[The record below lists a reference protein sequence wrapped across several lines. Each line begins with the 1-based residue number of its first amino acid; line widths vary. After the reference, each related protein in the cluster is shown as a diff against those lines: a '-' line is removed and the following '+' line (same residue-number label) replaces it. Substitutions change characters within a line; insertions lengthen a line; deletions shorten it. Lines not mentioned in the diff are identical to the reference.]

1 VSAVAARQALAY
13 RRRRRRAHRPPG
25 QLSDLLALAYVLVL
39 YALILGWGTF
49 RTLRQATASP
59 AEAARLVELL
69 ARLGPAVL
77 LVGLVAALRYATWQG
92 PVVFGAADV
101 QLLLA
106 APLPRAALVR
116 PRLAWGLGAG
126 AALGGL
132 LGLGAFLLL
141 WAELA
146 VPAGPLL
153 AAALLGPAAVGLL
166 AGALGWLV
174 EESPACARAVLRL
187 SPVGLLLA
195 AALPAAPG
203 AALWSGPWGWAV
215 GPTLAAAGGRV
226 PSWPA
231 QTALLAL
238 AVAAAVTVA
247 WRRAGGAPTE
257 ELARR
262 AALRGGLAA
271 SAYLLDVRAVVLLR
285 QQATRALLGVRRVR
299 LRRPRARWLAIPW
312 RDALAMLRAP
322 GRLGW
327 AAALAGGAILAVAA
341 APSRRA
347 LVAAAV
353 LAGYLAA
360 GRLVES
366 IRVETDQPDA
376 HYQLSWRS
384 STLMLLHCLLP
395 AAVLA
400 ALGIL
405 LAVAVWLAGL
415 LSTTALGLALAG
427 VPATAAVLVLAAAI
441 AGRRGRVPVELL
453 LLGDVGGI
461 ALLLWIMTGPLL
473 AETLL
478 GVPIALLRAT
488 PTPQAA
494 IPAVTVWLALVVL
507 AESAWLRTRK
517 PPS

>member
-1 VSAVAARQALAY
+1 MSAVAARQALAY
-13 RRRRRRAHRPPG
+13 RRRRRRAHRRPG
-25 QLSDLLALAYVLVL
+25 QLSDLLALAYVMVL
-39 YALILGWGTF
+39 YALILGWGSF
-49 RTLRQATASP
+49 RTLRQTTASP
-59 AEAARLVELL
+59 AEAARLAELL

-116 PRLAWGLGAG
+116 PRLVWGLGAG
-126 AALGGL
+126 ATLGGL

-153 AAALLGPAAVGLL
+153 AAAL
-166 AGALGWLV
+166 GWLV
-174 EESPACARAVLRL
+174 EESPVRARAVLRL

-195 AALPAAPG
+195 AALPAVPAE
-203 AALWSGPWGWAV
+203 ALWSGPWGWAV
-215 GPTLAAAGGRV
+215 GPIIAAAGGWA
-226 PSWPA
+226 PGWPA
-231 QTALLAL
+231 QAALLAL
-238 AVAAAVTVA
+238 AVAAAVTAA

-271 SAYLLDVRAVVLLR
+271 SAYLLDVRAVALLR

-299 LRRPRARWLAIPW
+299 LRPPRARWLAIPW
-312 RDALAMLRAP
+312 RDTLAMLRAP

-327 AAALAGGAILAVAA
+327 AAALAAGAILAVAA
-341 APSRRA
+341 APSRRG
-347 LVAAAV
+347 LGIAAV

-376 HYQLSWRS
+376 HYQLSWRYGN
-384 STLMLLHCLLP
+384 LILLHCLQP
-395 AAVLA
+395 AVVLA
-400 ALGIL
+400 AIGSL
-405 LAVAVWLAGL
+405 LVVAAWLAGL
-415 LSTTALGLALAG
+415 LPTAALGLALTG
-427 VPATAAVLVLAAAI
+427 TPATAAVLVLAAAI

-461 ALLLWIMTGPLL
+461 ALLLWILTGPLL

-488 PTPQAA
+488 PTPQTA
-494 IPAVTVWLALVVL
+494 IPAVAVWLALVVL
-507 AESAWLRTRK
+507 GESAWLRTRK

>member
-1 VSAVAARQALAY
+1 VSAVAARQVLAY

-25 QLSDLLALAYVLVL
+25 QLSDLLALAYVMVL

-49 RTLRQATASP
+49 RTLRQTIASP
-59 AEAARLVELL
+59 AEAARLAELL

-77 LVGLVAALRYATWQG
+77 LGGLVAALRYATWQG
-92 PVVFGAADV
+92 PVVFAAADV

-116 PRLAWGLGAG
+116 PRLVSGLVAG
-126 AALGGL
+126 VVLGGL

-153 AAALLGPAAVGLL
+153 AAAVLGPAAVGLL
-166 AGALGWLV
+166 AAALGWLV
-174 EESPACARAVLRL
+174 EDSPARARAVLWF
-187 SPVGLLLA
+187 SPLGLLLA
-195 AALPAAPG
+195 AALPVAPEV
-203 AALWSGPWGWAV
+203 ALWSGPWGWAV
-215 GPTLAAAGGRV
+215 GPMVHAAGGRV
-226 PSWPA
+226 PGWPIQA
-231 QTALLAL
+231 ALLAL
-238 AVAAAVTVA
+238 AAATGMAVA

-262 AALRGGLAA
+262 APLRGGLAA
-271 SAYLLDVRAVVLLR
+271 SAYLLDVRGVALLR

-312 RDALAMLRAP
+312 RDMLAMLRAP

-327 AAALAGGAILAVAA
+327 AAVLAAGAVLWVAA
-341 APSRRA
+341 APDRRA
-347 LVAAAV
+347 VVLAAV
-353 LAGYLAA
+353 LAAYLAA
-360 GRLVES
+360 GRLVEP
-366 IRVETDQPDA
+366 IRAETDQPDA
-376 HYQLSWRS
+376 QYQLTWRYGS
-384 STLMLLHCLLP
+384 LMLRHCLLP
-395 AAVLA
+395 ATVLA
-400 ALGIL
+400 ALGM
-405 LAVAVWLAGL
+405 LAVVTARLAGL
-415 LSTTALGLALAG
+415 LPTVALDLALAG
-427 VPATAAVLVLAAAI
+427 SLPTAAVLVLAAAI

-453 LLGDVGGI
+453 MLGDAGGI

-488 PTPQAA
+488 PTPKAA
-494 IPAVTVWLALVVL
+494 IPAVAVWLALAVL
-507 AESAWLRTRK
+507 GESAWLRTRK

>member
-1 VSAVAARQALAY
+1 
-13 RRRRRRAHRPPG
+13 
-25 QLSDLLALAYVLVL
+25 
-39 YALILGWGTF
+39 
-49 RTLRQATASP
+49 
-59 AEAARLVELL
+59 
-69 ARLGPAVL
+69 VL
-77 LVGLVAALRYATWQG
+77 LVGLVAALRYATWRG
-92 PVVFGAADV
+92 PVVFAAADV

-126 AALGGL
+126 ATLGGL

-146 VPAGPLL
+146 VAAGPLL
-153 AAALLGPAAVGLL
+153 AAAVLGPAAVGLL
-166 AGALGWLV
+166 AAALGWLV
-174 EESPACARAVLRL
+174 EESPARARAVLRL
-187 SPVGLLLA
+187 SLVGLLLA
-195 AALPAAPG
+195 AALPAVPAEV
-203 AALWSGPWGWAV
+203 LWSGPWGWAV
-215 GPTLAAAGGRV
+215 GPIIAAAGGRV
-226 PSWPA
+226 PGWPA
-231 QTALLAL
+231 QAALLAL
-238 AVAAAVTVA
+238 AVTAAVTIA

-262 AALRGGLAA
+262 AALRGGLAS
-271 SAYLLDVRAVVLLR
+271 SAYLLDARGVVLLR

-299 LRRPRARWLAIPW
+299 LRPPRARWLAIPW
-312 RDALAMLRAP
+312 RDTLAMLRAP

-327 AAALAGGAILAVAA
+327 AAALAAGAILVVAA
-341 APSRRA
+341 APSRRG
-347 LVAAAV
+347 LVIAVV

-366 IRVETDQPDA
+366 IRVKTDQPDA
-376 HYQLSWRS
+376 HYQLSWRYGN
-384 STLMLLHCLLP
+384 LMLLHCLLP
-395 AAVLA
+395 TVVLA
-400 ALGIL
+400 ILGSL
-405 LAVAVWLAGL
+405 LVVAAWLAGL
-415 LSTTALGLALAG
+415 LPTAVLGLALAG
-427 VPATAAVLVLAAAI
+427 APAAAAVLVLAAAI

-488 PTPQAA
+488 PTSQAA

-507 AESAWLRTRK
+507 GESAWLRTRK

>member
-1 VSAVAARQALAY
+1 VSVVPARPVLAY

-25 QLSDLLALAYVLVL
+25 QLSDLLALAYVIVL

-49 RTLRQATASP
+49 RTLRQTTASP
-59 AEAARLVELL
+59 AEAARLAELV

-77 LVGLVAALRYATWQG
+77 LAGLVAALRYATWQG
-92 PVVFGAADV
+92 PVVFAAADV

-116 PRLAWGLGAG
+116 PRLLWGLVAG
-126 AALGGL
+126 AVLGGL
-132 LGLGAFLLL
+132 LGLGMFLLL

-153 AAALLGPAAVGLL
+153 AAAVLGPAAVGLL
-166 AGALGWLV
+166 AAALGWLV
-174 EESPACARAVLRL
+174 EDSPARARAVLRC

-195 AALPAAPG
+195 TALPVAPDV
-203 AALWSGPWGWAV
+203 ALWSGPWGWAV
-215 GPTLAAAGGRV
+215 GPIAAVAGGQM
-226 PSWPA
+226 PGWPVQA
-231 QTALLAL
+231 ALLAV
-238 AVAAAVTVA
+238 AVAAAVAVA

-271 SAYLLDVRAVVLLR
+271 SAYLLDVRGVALLR

-312 RDALAMLRAP
+312 RDGLATLRAP

-327 AAALAGGAILAVAA
+327 ATVLAAGAVLAVAA
-341 APSRRA
+341 APGRRA
-347 LVAAAV
+347 VEVVAV

-360 GRLVES
+360 GRLVEP
-366 IRVETDQPDA
+366 IRAETDQPDA
-376 HYQLSWRS
+376 QYQLPLRYGG
-384 STLMLLHCLLP
+384 LMLRHCLLP

-400 ALGIL
+400 ALGML
-405 LAVAVWLAGL
+405 GTMAAWLAGL
-415 LSTTALGLALAG
+415 LPTGILGLALAG
-427 VPATAAVLVLAAAI
+427 SPPTAAVLVLAAAI

-453 LLGDVGGI
+453 MLGDAGGI

-473 AETLL
+473 AEILL

-488 PTPQAA
+488 PAPQAA
-494 IPAVTVWLALVVL
+494 IPAAAVWLSLAVL

>member
-1 VSAVAARQALAY
+1 MSAVAARQALAY

-49 RTLRQATASP
+49 RTLRQTTASP
-59 AEAARLVELL
+59 AEAARLAELV
-69 ARLGPAVL
+69 ARVGPAVL
-77 LVGLVAALRYATWQG
+77 LASLVAALRYATWQG
-92 PVVFGAADV
+92 PVVFAAADV

-106 APLPRAALVR
+106 APLPRAALVQ
-116 PRLAWGLGAG
+116 PRLGWGLGAG

-132 LGLGAFLLL
+132 LGLGMFLLL

-146 VPAGPLL
+146 VAAGPLL
-153 AAALLGPAAVGLL
+153 AAAVLGPAAVGLL
-166 AGALGWLV
+166 AAALGWLV
-174 EESPACARAVLRL
+174 EESTLRARAVLRW

-195 AALPAAPG
+195 AALPAAPDG
-203 AALWSGPWGWAV
+203 ALWSGPWGWAV
-215 GPTLAAAGGRV
+215 GPLVAAAGGRA
-226 PSWPA
+226 PGWPVQA
-231 QTALLAL
+231 TLLAL
-238 AVAAAVTVA
+238 AVAAAATVA

-262 AALRGGLAA
+262 AALRGGLTA
-271 SAYLLDVRAVVLLR
+271 SAYLLDVRGVALLR
-285 QQATRALLGVRRVR
+285 QQAARALLGVRRVR
-299 LRRPRARWLAIPW
+299 LRRPRTRWLAIPW
-312 RDALAMLRAP
+312 RDALALLRAP

-327 AAALAGGAILAVAA
+327 AAALAAGAVLVVAA
-341 APSRRA
+341 APGRRG
-347 LVAAAV
+347 LVTLAV

-376 HYQLSWRS
+376 HYQLSWRYGA
-384 STLMLLHCLLP
+384 LMLLHCLLP
-395 AAVLA
+395 AVVLA
-400 ALGIL
+400 TVGML
-405 LAVAVWLAGL
+405 LVVAAWLAGL
-415 LSTTALGLALAG
+415 LSIAGLGLALAG
-427 VPATAAVLVLAAAI
+427 APAAAAVLVLAAAI

-461 ALLLWIMTGPLL
+461 ALLLWIVTGPLL

-478 GVPIALLRAT
+478 GVPVALLRAT

-507 AESAWLRTRK
+507 GESAWLRTRK

>member
-49 RTLRQATASP
+49 RTLRQTTAAP

-92 PVVFGAADV
+92 PVVFAAADV

-116 PRLAWGLGAG
+116 PRLAWGLSAG
-126 AALGGL
+126 AILGGL
-132 LGLGAFLLL
+132 LGFGMFLLL

-153 AAALLGPAAVGLL
+153 AAAVLGPSAVGLL
-166 AGALGWLV
+166 AAALGWLV
-174 EESPACARAVLRL
+174 EDSPARARALLRL

-195 AALPAAPG
+195 AALPAVPDG
-203 AALWSGPWGWAV
+203 ALWSGPWGWAV
-215 GPTLAAAGGRV
+215 GPIVAAAGGQA
-226 PSWPA
+226 PGWPA
-231 QTALLAL
+231 QAVLLAL
-238 AVAAAVTVA
+238 VVAAAVTVA

-271 SAYLLDVRAVVLLR
+271 SAYLLDVRGVALLR

-327 AAALAGGAILAVAA
+327 AAALAAGAIPAVAA
-341 APSRRA
+341 APGRRG
-347 LVAAAV
+347 LVIAAV

-376 HYQLSWRS
+376 HYQLSWRYGI
-384 STLMLLHCLLP
+384 LMLLHCLLP
-395 AAVLA
+395 AA
-400 ALGIL
+400 L
-405 LAVAVWLAGL
+405 LATLGVLLVVAAWLAGL
-415 LSTTALGLALAG
+415 LPTAALRLALAG
-427 VPATAAVLVLAAAI
+427 APAAATVLVLAAAI

-473 AETLL
+473 AQTLL
-478 GVPIALLRAT
+478 GVPITLLRAT
-488 PTPQAA
+488 ATPQAA
-494 IPAVTVWLALVVL
+494 IPAITVWLALAVL
-507 AESAWLRTRK
+507 AESAWLRTRR